1 MKQSIAKKIGIGICA
16 AALSVA
22 LVGCG
27 PAGSSATEAQKAN
40 RAYMSQVNET
50 MVELDES
57 LDGFVDAV
65 SRGDI
70 VNMRTQAD
78 NAYKVLDKLAGI
90 QAPEEL
96 KGVREDYVNGTAK
109 LRDALDRYIAL
120 YTEMSSDASSFMT
133 QDDYD
138 ARIAAIQ
145 ALYDEGVALLQKGDA
160 TVAGSSAAPA
170 PSASAQATDAAS
182 GSASTSASTSTSTST
197 STSASASTSTGT
209 DSATDSANTQS
220 GESAGSQMSATPDT
234 SSTSA
239 ESASSASA

>member
-1 MKQSIAKKIGIGICA
+1 MKQSIAKKFGIGMCA
-16 AALSVA
+16 AALCVA

-27 PAGSSATEAQKAN
+27 PAGSTATEAQKAN

-65 SRGDI
+65 SRGDV
-70 VNMRTQAD
+70 VNMRNQAD

-96 KGVREDYVNGTAK
+96 KGVREDYVNGTTK

-120 YTEMSSDASSFMT
+120 YTEMKSDTSLIT
-133 QDDYD
+133 QADYD
-138 ARIAAIQ
+138 TRIAEIQ

-160 TVAGSSAAPA
+160 TVAGSGAAPL
-170 PSASAQATDAAS
+170 PSASAS
-182 GSASTSASTSTSTST
+182 STSTSSDAAATTTQSAE
-197 STSASASTSTGT
+197 SAS
-209 DSATDSANTQS
+209 
-220 GESAGSQMSATPDT
+220 SQMSATPEA
-234 SSTSA
+234 S
-239 ESASSASA
+239 ESSSASADAASSTDAASSSSSSSASAA